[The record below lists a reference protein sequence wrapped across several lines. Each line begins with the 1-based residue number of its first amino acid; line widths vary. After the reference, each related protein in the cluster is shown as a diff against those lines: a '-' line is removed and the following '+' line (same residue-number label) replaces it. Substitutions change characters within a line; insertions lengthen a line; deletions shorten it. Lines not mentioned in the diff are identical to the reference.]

1 MTTKLTSTDVSSS
14 TAATG
19 SRPQDI
25 IDLETIRY
33 GLIEVARDMH
43 QALMRSAFSPI
54 VRDIMDCTAAIHMRT
69 DNGWEMVSSFEG
81 CMQHAFTSQHICNFA
96 MSEWDEDT
104 LEDGDVILVNDP
116 WRGAIHCA
124 DINILRP
131 IRINGRVEFI
141 LHSTSHLA
149 DLGGPIPGG
158 FSNGVQTSFEEQLK
172 FPPTLLYAGDVPV
185 RSVFNFLLEN
195 VRVPA
200 SVLGDIR
207 ALNGCLKI
215 GEKRLRELVERYSHE
230 KIRAG
235 AMYGID
241 MTEQSMRAGIAK
253 IRDGDYRA
261 EDFLDED
268 GVTLERIPL
277 VATLKVRGDSIEV
290 DYSDTGRQPL
300 GNVGTAWCEATRC
313 IEAIKF
319 IVDPSSSVNSGTLRP
334 IEALLPPGSAVC
346 SLPPTSVS
354 NHVDIGGR
362 IINLITQAMGQAVGE
377 RAIGSDS
384 GTLGMLTLG
393 GVDSRAGHEGDPWAS
408 FAISGGGWGGTWKSD
423 GLTFCTSAIGNCRTS
438 VQEHVERESPI
449 IVVQHEI
456 MPDSGGAGLNRGGF
470 GAIYTI
476 TALSDTAITI
486 TGDRTR
492 VGTPGVQGGGRGM
505 PFYGWLIPDFDFS
518 QKVDVFN
525 LDGCEP
531 LFGMFDED
539 GRPAPDTGE
548 FGQGT
553 KYGSSK
559 VSGIILQ
566 PGQAI
571 RVIIGGGGGWGD
583 PLQRPAQKV
592 LNDIFDGLHTESFAK
607 SAYGVVV
614 SGGTVDEQATI
625 ELRADL
631 DRQRTTGDWV
641 VPTACPVEWAM

>member
-1 MTTKLTSTDVSSS
+1 MTST
-14 TAATG
+14 TINPAAEAQTG
-19 SRPQDI
+19 PGDNI

-43 QALMRSAFSPI
+43 QALMRGAFSPI

-69 DNGWEMVSSFEG
+69 EYGWEMVASFEG
-81 CMQHAFTSQHICNFA
+81 CMQHAFTSQHIANFA
-96 MSEWDEDT
+96 MAEWDLDRV
-104 LEDGDVILVNDP
+104 EDGDVILVNDP
-116 WRGAIHCA
+116 WRGSVHCA

-131 IRINGRVEFI
+131 VRVNGRVEFV

-172 FPPTLLYAGDVPV
+172 FPPTLLYANDIPV
-185 RSVFNFLLEN
+185 RSVFNYLLEN

-207 ALNGCLKI
+207 ALTGCLKI
-215 GEKRLRELVERYSHE
+215 GEGRLRELVERYGHG
-230 KIRAG
+230 KVYDG
-235 AMYGID
+235 AMYGVN

-253 IRDGDYRA
+253 LRDGDYRA

-268 GVTLERIPL
+268 GVTGDRIPL

-319 IVDPSSSVNSGTLRP
+319 IVDPTSSVNSGTLRP

-362 IINLITQAMGQAVGE
+362 IINLITQAMGLAADDH
-377 RAIGSDS
+377 AIGSDS

-393 GVDSRAGHEGDPWAS
+393 GIDDREGHLGDPWAS

-423 GLTFCTSAIGNCRTS
+423 GLTFCTNAIGNCRTS

-449 IVVQHEI
+449 VVVQHEI
-456 MPDSGGAGLNRGGF
+456 MPDSAGAGAHRGGF
-470 GAIYTI
+470 GAVYTI
-476 TALSDTAITI
+476 TALAPTSITV

-492 VGTPGVQGGGRGM
+492 VGSPGVKGGGRGM
-505 PFYGWLIPDFDFS
+505 PLYGWLIPEYDS
-518 QKVDVFN
+518 SEKIDV
-525 LDGCEP
+525 LSLRGCEP
-531 LFGMFDED
+531 LFGMFDD
-539 GRPAPDTGE
+539 TGKPAPDTGQ
-548 FGQGT
+548 FGLGT
-553 KYGSSK
+553 RYQSSK
-559 VSGIILQ
+559 VSGIVLE

-571 RVIIGGGGGWGD
+571 RVVIGGGGGWGD
-583 PLQRPAQKV
+583 PLQRPVQKI
-592 LNDIFDGLHTESFAK
+592 LDDILDGLQSVAFARA
-607 SAYGVVV
+607 AYGLVLT
-614 SGGTVDEQATI
+614 SSGTVDDSATS
-625 ELRADL
+625 ELRNELA
-631 DRQRTTGDWV
+631 QRRDAGSLT
-641 VPTACPVEWAM
+641 VPTACPIDWSL